1 MQQSIK
7 RWHYVSGI
15 VLSVFIGFHLVN
27 QLFSLAGPEAHIHLM
42 NVFRVVYRFPPVE
55 ALLLAAAVSQQVSGI
70 RLLFNPGKKSTVEKL
85 QRYSGMYLSFFL
97 LAHVSAVLLCRYF
110 HFDSNFWFAA
120 AGLNYRPFTLYFFP
134 YYFLAV
140 TGIAVHIATIHYQK
154 TGSRRGSAVIA
165 VFGIV
170 TAFLILV
177 GFTNGFRFR
186 DVPVPYQE
194 LVLHFHAHP

>member
-1 MQQSIK
+1 MEHPERIWNMLIIK
-7 RWHYVSGI
+7 HFYK
-15 VLSVFIGFHLVN
+15 GFD
-27 QLFSLAGPEAHIHLM
+27 I
-42 NVFRVVYRFPPVE
+42 
-55 ALLLAAAVSQQVSGI
+55 
-70 RLLFNPGKKSTVEKL
+70 FNDIVEKIFK
-85 QRYSGMYLSFFL
+85 FFSTIQPGC
-97 LAHVSAVLLCRYF
+97 AQPTGARGV
-110 HFDSNFWFAA
+110 
-120 AGLNYRPFTLYFFP
+120 GLNYRPFTLYFFP